1 MLEVYTHYD
10 PPAET
15 NVPGIIYLPRLPV
28 MDMTPLPP
36 CQLFDD
42 LFFIGT
48 TFVGV
53 LVVKTTDGLVLIDS
67 MNCRR
72 DVEDILFP
80 GMRTLGLKPEDIRAV
95 LVTHGHF
102 DHFGGAAA
110 IHEMT
115 GCQVLMSEIDAAFMR
130 VCPLLPEE
138 PPEFPTVT
146 RFVGE
151 GDHYVC
157 GETDFLFSFTP
168 GHTPGG
174 LSLIFPVHDNGQRHM
189 VSLWGGINPPRDKE
203 GCQTYANSA
212 EAFTKLSL
220 AHGCDVEFS
229 VHPFV
234 DYSIDKMRNLAQK
247 RRTVHHPLVIGQDGV
262 ALFMRIVRLTAEQM
276 LENI

>member
-72 DVEDILFP
+72 DVEEILFP

-130 VCPLLPEE
+130 VCPPAA
-138 PPEFPTVT
+138 
-146 RFVGE
+146 
-151 GDHYVC
+151 
-157 GETDFLFSFTP
+157 
-168 GHTPGG
+168 GG
-174 LSLIFPVHDNGQRHM
+174 AAG
-189 VSLWGGINPPRDKE
+189 VS
-203 GCQTYANSA
+203 
-212 EAFTKLSL
+212 
-220 AHGCDVEFS
+220 HG
-229 VHPFV
+229 HPFCG
-234 DYSIDKMRNLAQK
+234 
-247 RRTVHHPLVIGQDGV
+247 RRRPL
-262 ALFMRIVRLTAEQM
+262 RVRRDRLPVFLHARPYARRPVFDFSRT
-276 LENI
+276 